1 MLPTLRRNIRSD
13 VSKNKALRDILSP
26 TAKAL
31 EIISVEELEY
41 QVYNTKTIA
50 IIEENGITEERVLIY
65 NRLALN
71 ELLSEAVISGSTIE
85 QIINNLNEQGFDFT
99 VDDLELVS
107 GQVKAKV
114 TSLGYYNEEIVD
126 PVDPVDAID
135 YALITI
141 PDLFISL
148 TINGTVIQG
157 VTENDGYTTDLE
169 ETLKSHGIFPIN
181 TNDNYGC
188 NNLYRLQAMTETEL
202 NIVLVTTDGSDD
214 GDMGVSYLPGQP
226 NTTIVGTDIYNNF
239 GWDNSADIYKSIS
252 FTLGPR
258 KSLTQD
264 QINNLDKIFIQ
275 NEFVL
280 DNRANAYGHQNIRME
295 IYFNDQLVFNG
306 TLENS
311 TKCVIADKAI
321 NDWLIST
328 NSPFHSNLAQW
339 LNAPYLS
346 FTNIPAEQWLK
357 VTLVAIYTGP
367 TVPITVNDG
376 VLSHFDNAGLV
387 THGVDRKTAEFYI
400 FDPFNF

>member
-1 MLPTLRRNIRSD
+1 MADLRNKLKTASFRNQS
-13 VSKNKALRDILSP
+13 LQDILKSCS
-26 TAKAL
+26 AAIEL
-31 EIISVEELEY
+31 ISVEPY
-41 QVYNTKTIA
+41 TGGIHNTKMTLKLNRGDNYPIQ
-50 IIEENGITEERVLIY
+50 ERYYERIHFY
-65 NRLALN
+65 NRVSIARAIEGLTAIGGD
-71 ELLSEAVISGSTIE
+71 LS
-85 QIINNLNEQGFDFT
+85 QIVENYNLQGCDFT
-99 VDDLELVS
+99 VDDVELVS
-107 GQVKAKV
+107 GVLKAKID
-114 TSLGYYNEEIVD
+114 SLGYYNEDEIEGMV
-126 PVDPVDAID
+126 D

-141 PDLFISL
+141 PTNFISL

-157 VTENDGYTTDLE
+157 TTENGGYIDLS

-202 NIVLVTTDGSDD
+202 NIVLVTSNGEDEGSE
-214 GDMGVSYLPGQP
+214 GVSYLPGQP
-226 NTTIVGTDIYNNF
+226 NTTIVGTDLYNNF

-258 KSLTQD
+258 NSLTQN

-280 DNRANAYGHQNIRME
+280 DSRANAYGHQNIRME
-295 IYFNDQLVFNG
+295 IYFDDQLVYND

-311 TKCVIADKAI
+311 TKTGLANNAI
-321 NDWLIST
+321 NNWLTANNSSFSST
-328 NSPFHSNLAQW
+328 MSYQ

-346 FTNIPAEQWLK
+346 FFNPPANQWLK